1 MALSVQACRTMSLQ
15 SKPERFSDVRHYLV
29 SSFRLCV
36 RDPEAREVMANLA
49 AAGFGPPARMTLLRG
64 SEKYSGRIG
73 VLRACSLSM
82 DRSGLKFRVYAYL
95 ASS

>member
-1 MALSVQACRTMSLQ
+1 
-15 SKPERFSDVRHYLV
+15 
-29 SSFRLCV
+29 
-36 RDPEAREVMANLA
+36 MANLA